1 MELYVC
7 IMAGGVGSRFWPR
20 SKQRTPKQL
29 LKIFSNNSMIYDTVE
44 RLNGLVDN
52 EKIYVVT
59 NKVQKDK
66 IEEELPFIPKE
77 NIIAEP
83 YGKNTAAC
91 IGLASVI
98 IEKKSKDAVVLT
110 LPADHLIKNGVEFRQ
125 ILIEAA
131 EFAYNKKGLVTIG
144 INPTRP
150 ETGYGYI
157 QINEEIVEK
166 NIHKVLTFAEKPNL
180 ATAERFLESGD
191 FMWNSGM
198 FIWRVDTI
206 LKEFKMYMGELYTG
220 LQEIASVLD
229 TDDYDTVLPQI
240 YSKLKSVSIDYGI
253 MEKANNVYVL
263 CSDFGWSD
271 FGTWNSLYENSPK
284 DIQGNVVSSDN
295 VILYT
300 TNNCI
305 INMPKDK
312 LVVIQGLSDYIVVES
327 EGTLMIC
334 KREDEPQIRQFVN
347 DVRLNKGNQYV

>member
-253 MEKANNVYVL
+253 MEKSNNVYLIKANFDWNDVGSWEAVYEL
-263 CSDFGWSD
+263 SNKDNFGNAITGEAYLESTAGSFIYNPKKFTAVIGLKD
-271 FGTWNSLYENSPK
+271 VIVIETDDSLLICNRKNAQEVK
-284 DIQGNVVSSDN
+284 NVVDYLKMSN
-295 VILYT
+295 K
-300 TNNCI
+300 TNLI
-305 INMPKDK
+305 
-312 LVVIQGLSDYIVVES
+312 
-327 EGTLMIC
+327 
-334 KREDEPQIRQFVN
+334 
-347 DVRLNKGNQYV
+347 